1 MKIKE
6 LVNVLDSVV
15 IPKNNQESYDN
26 CGLIVGSGEEK
37 IFGILTTL
45 DITPEV
51 VEEAERLGCNLIIA
65 HHPII
70 FFGIKNIIDNNRN
83 NKSIMMAIRK
93 NISIYAAHTSLDNRF
108 SESINEHLAKKIG
121 LSNVLP
127 LNLKSNEMYSSH
139 STHFGSG
146 AIGTLENPEFVVDYL
161 HNLTKKLNIN
171 GGIRFS
177 SFTKNVKITRVAIC
191 SGAGLFMAKEAKAKG
206 AELFITSD
214 INYHGFFDE
223 NDIVL
228 ADIGHYHSEKFAGEI
243 IANLLKKYC
252 LNYDLT
258 ENMIFVS
265 KIDTNP
271 ITHAI

>member
-1 MKIKE
+1 MKIKV
-6 LVNVLDSVV
+6 LVSVLDNVI
-15 IPKNNQESYDN
+15 IPKKNQESYDN
-26 CGLIVGSGEEK
+26 CGLIVGSEENE
-37 IFGILTTL
+37 ISGILTTL

-70 FFGIKNIIDNNRN
+70 FFGMKNIIDNNRN

-108 SESINEHLAKKIG
+108 SESINEYLAKKIG
-121 LSNVLP
+121 LTNVFP
-127 LNLKSNEMYSSH
+127 LKSNEYQSFN
-139 STHFGSG
+139 STIFGSG
-146 AIGTLENPEFVVDYL
+146 AIGTLEKPEFVVDYL
-161 HNLTKKLNIN
+161 HSLAKKLNIN

-177 SFTKNVKITRVAIC
+177 SFTKNVSITKVAIC
-191 SGAGLFMAKEAKAKG
+191 SGAGLFMAKEAKLKG

-223 NDIVL
+223 NGIVL
-228 ADIGHYHSEKFAGEI
+228 ADIGHYHSEKCAGEI
-243 IANLLKKYC
+243 IANLLK
-252 LNYDLT
+252 NYVSHDLT